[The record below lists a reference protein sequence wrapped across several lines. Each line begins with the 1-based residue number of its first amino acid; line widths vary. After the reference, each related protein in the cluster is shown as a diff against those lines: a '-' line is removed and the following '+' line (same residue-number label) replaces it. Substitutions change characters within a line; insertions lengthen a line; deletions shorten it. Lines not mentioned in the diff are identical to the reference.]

1 MSGKAFEYFMPPVS
15 ILGRDCLKEI
25 PRYTKSMR
33 FRKALIVSDKVLVDI
48 GLIASLTNVLEES
61 GIFYIIYDNVSPNP
75 TVEQVDYGLR
85 LFQDNGCDFLISF
98 GGALY
103 IKITQK

>member
-25 PRYTKSMR
+25 PRYIKPMR

-48 GLIASLTNVLEES
+48 GLISSLTKVLEDA

-85 LFQDNGCDFLISF
+85 LFQDNGCDFLVSF
-98 GGALY
+98 GGGSPP
-103 IKITQK
+103 